1 MHHLTY
7 SSQQFGQG
15 SQGRN
20 YYLCDANEK
29 LNLISGKM
37 ICPDW
42 NNSKWNN
49 SKWKSLFGQQRK
61 VSDCK
66 QAQRSNITLS
76 SYYQVCTI
84 CRP

>member
-20 YYLCDANEK
+20 YYLRDASEK

-37 ICPDW
+37 ICPD
-42 NNSKWNN
+42 WNN